1 MRMPIS
7 VQDMRW
13 DTADPEMG
21 MCQTAKLL
29 EQVPRAT
36 DISPQDQSP
45 VSKGV
50 AGA

>member
-21 MCQTAKLL
+21 MCQAAKLL
-29 EQVPRAT
+29 EQVPRAA
-36 DISPQDQSP
+36 DISPQDQPP
-45 VSKGV
+45 VSKGM
-50 AGA
+50 ARA